1 MSQRRHRTVV
11 LPIATCCLALAAVC
25 AVPARAAAPV
35 QTPQALKEQLPM
47 IGIDQ
52 HLGALLPLDATF
64 RDEQGASV
72 RLGQFF
78 GGKKPV
84 LLMLAYFE
92 CPGLCNAALNGLL
105 RGMHGLAFSAGQEFD
120 VVVISFD
127 PREGAHLAATKKRR
141 YVEQY
146 DRPGA
151 EQSWHFLTGDAEAI
165 RLVTEA
171 VGFRYRWDERTA
183 QFAHA
188 SGMFVATPEGRLARY
203 FYGVEYSPRDM
214 RLALVEAADGRIG
227 SPVDQVLLL
236 CYHYDPLTGR
246 YGVVIH
252 RVLQGAG
259 VLTLALLGGCIA
271 FSLRRERRRARRSY
285 QAKTEGATS
294 GISATSAA
302 AAHANPLGEEA

>member
-1 MSQRRHRTVV
+1 MSHRAHITIV
-11 LPIATCCLALAAVC
+11 LQIAACCVALATVWT
-25 AVPARAAAPV
+25 VPVGAAAPV

-52 HLGALLPLDATF
+52 HLGAPLPLDATF

-72 RLGQFF
+72 RLGQLF
-78 GGKKPV
+78 GARPV
-84 LLMLAYFE
+84 IVMLVYYE

-105 RGMHGLAFSAGQEFD
+105 RGMHGLAFTAGQEFD

-127 PREGAHLAATKKRR
+127 PREGPHLAAAKQRR

-151 EQSWHFLTGDAEAI
+151 EQGWHFLTGDANSI

-171 VGFRYRWDERTA
+171 IGFRYRWDERTA

-188 SGMFVATPEGRLARY
+188 SGMFVATPDGKLARY

-259 VLTLALLGGCIA
+259 LLTLALLGGCIA
-271 FSLRRERRRARRSY
+271 FSLRRERRRARRSLVTT
-285 QAKTEGATS
+285 APSGA
-294 GISATSAA
+294 
-302 AAHANPLGEEA
+302 LGEEA